1 LAGQQAQTLSK
12 WIWRA
17 ISAWRI
23 AGGQAPGPVG
33 FGFHW
38 NWPRKVFYTAHS
50 DGNPMDANS
59 TVKLISGLLAVLL
72 IAIVFLR
79 RKKKKGAAEDEF

>member
-1 LAGQQAQTLSK
+1 MPLPQAC
-12 WIWRA
+12 R
-17 ISAWRI
+17 
-23 AGGQAPGPVG
+23 
-33 FGFHW
+33 FHW
-38 NWPRKVFYTAHS
+38 KWPRKVFYTAHS

-59 TVKLISGLLAVLL
+59 TVKLISGLLAVVL